1 MVGLACSAILFSTRT
16 NHSVGTAVAHPGQSF
31 LFGPCSSLPT
41 IYSAEFVSGHLRGV
55 HATTNLLEQAINS
68 NDGDAAAKL
77 IQEALGIQRNDVV
90 NYFFPKTWPSD
101 REQRARIIGEWLQTE
116 VRFLAS

>member
-1 MVGLACSAILFSTRT
+1 MAPDYGRTGLLCNTIFRPELITVSALPWLT
-16 NHSVGTAVAHPGQSF
+16 PGQSF

-55 HATTNLLEQAINS
+55 HAMTNLLEQAINL

-101 REQRARIIGEWLQTE
+101 SACLLRHGRGR
-116 VRFLAS
+116 